1 MSVQRSSGRRHSPS
15 RTFYSSIFDDP
26 FFPLSSPISL
36 RNTFFG
42 HPSQTSQQAGSDD
55 VFTFTPSFDI
65 KETERAFLL
74 EGELPGVEKDNLD
87 IEFVDNHTLRVK
99 GHVERSKE
107 FQEGEEAPTEVVSD
121 KSKRRGT
128 SGYWA
133 TERVIGDFSRSFKF
147 PDNVDPSGVNASLK
161 NGLLEIKVPKAE
173 KPPSTK
179 RITVL

>member
-26 FFPLSSPISL
+26 FFPLSSPVSL
-36 RNTFFG
+36 RNAFFG
-42 HPSQTSQQAGSDD
+42 HPSQTAQQTGGDD

-65 KETERAFLL
+65 KETEKAFLL

-107 FQEGEEAPTEVVSD
+107 FQEEGEPTNGGD
-121 KSKRRGT
+121 TSKRRGT

-173 KPPSTK
+173 IPPSTK
-179 RITVL
+179 RIAIH

>member
-1 MSVQRSSGRRHSPS
+1 MSLQRSSHRSPGRSA
-15 RTFYSSIFDDP
+15 YSSIFDDP

-36 RNTFFG
+36 RNAFLGFPGSHTRDTG
-42 HPSQTSQQAGSDD
+42 ASDD

-65 KETERAFLL
+65 KETDREFLL

-107 FQEGEEAPTEVVSD
+107 FQDEAEVVSEG
-121 KSKRRGT
+121 SKRPS

-147 PDNVDPSGVNASLK
+147 PDNVDPSGVKAELR
-161 NGLLEIKVPKAE
+161 NGLLEINVPKAAL
-173 KPPSTK
+173 PPATK
-179 RITVL
+179 KITIM

>member
-1 MSVQRSSGRRHSPS
+1 MSLQRSSRRSPGRSH
-15 RTFYSSIFDDP
+15 YSSIFDDP

-36 RNTFFG
+36 RNVLGFPTERTRETG
-42 HPSQTSQQAGSDD
+42 AGDD
-55 VFTFTPSFDI
+55 IFTFTPSFDI

-107 FQEGEEAPTEVVSD
+107 FQEEGAEAVGGGEG
-121 KSKRRGT
+121 KRPS

-147 PDNVDPSGVNASLK
+147 PDNVDPSSVKAELR
-161 NGLLEIKVPKAE
+161 NGLLEINVPKAAM
-173 KPPSTK
+173 PPSTK
-179 RITVL
+179 KITIL